1 MTVRN
6 KKHTAKP
13 QELNLALQGGGSH
26 GAFTW
31 GVLDA
36 LLEEGVYRFEGISG
50 TSAGAMNATV
60 LAAGFAKAA
69 DLHIPDEQEALAKGS
84 ELARQTLRNFW
95 EAVGTLG
102 AFLTASPSHLAAQWM
117 PWLKP
122 LMSSSPLSPAQTN
135 PMDINPL
142 RSLLRQQVDFDLIK
156 QYQGGGL
163 VPRLFIG
170 ATNVRT
176 GRSKVF
182 ESDDLGL
189 DALMASACLPQ
200 IFNAVEIDG
209 EHYWDGGYSGNPAIY
224 PLIYRTRADDVLL
237 VQINPIETESVPKT
251 MPEILE
257 RINEVTFNA
266 SLLSELRAIEFVR
279 RLLDEGRL
287 DASQYKSMRMHRI
300 DGGAFLQTFGSDS
313 KLRSDIG
320 FLQKLFARGRE
331 SAQQWLQQHREDIGV
346 RSTL

>member
-1 MTVRN
+1 MDNN
-6 KKHTAKP
+6 KKHTI
-13 QELNLALQGGGSH
+13 NLALQGGGSH

-36 LLEEGVYRFEGISG
+36 LLEDGRFHFEGISG

-60 LAAGFAKAA
+60 LASGYAEVA
-69 DLHIPDEQEALAKGS
+69 EQGLKGEA
-84 ELARQTLRNFW
+84 ARQAGRERARWALRDFW

-102 AFLTASPSHLAAQWM
+102 SFFAASPSNLAAQWM

-122 LMSSSPLSPAQTN
+122 LMAPSLSPAQSN

-142 RSLLRQQVDFDLIK
+142 RLLLKQRVDFDAIARH
-156 QYQGGGL
+156 QGKGL
-163 VPRLFIG
+163 VPQLFIG

-182 ESDDLGL
+182 EGEAITLE
-189 DALMASACLPQ
+189 ALIASACLPQ

-224 PLIYRTRADDVLL
+224 PLIYNTRSTDVLL
-237 VQINPIETESVPKT
+237 VQINPIETTALPKT
-251 MPEILE
+251 MDEIQE
-257 RINEVTFNA
+257 RINEVTFNS
-266 SLLSELRAIEFVR
+266 SLLAELRAIEFVR

-287 DASQYKSMRMHRI
+287 EQGRYKAMHMHRI
-300 DGGAFLQTFGSDS
+300 DGGALLQAYGSDS
-313 KLRSDIG
+313 KLRANIG
-320 FLQKLFARGRE
+320 FLQKLFADGRA
-331 SAQQWLQQHREDIGV
+331 SATQWLEQHRGDVGR

>member
-1 MTVRN
+1 MAP
-6 KKHTAKP
+6 KL
-13 QELNLALQGGGSH
+13 LNLALQGGGSH

-31 GVLDA
+31 GVLDT
-36 LLEEGVYRFEGISG
+36 LLADGGFIFEGISG
-50 TSAGAMNATV
+50 TSAGAMNAAV
-60 LAAGFAKAA
+60 LASGFAKAA
-69 DLHIPDEQEALAKGS
+69 SMHIADEQEAHAKGC
-84 ELARQTLRNFW
+84 ELARYALRDFW

-102 AFLTASPSHLAAQWM
+102 AFLKASPSHLAAQWM

-122 LMSSSPLSPAQTN
+122 LMSPSHLAPAQSN

-142 RSLLRQQVDFDLIK
+142 RALLRQQLDFELLK
-156 QYQGGGL
+156 LHQGQGD

-182 ESDDLGL
+182 QGDEIGL
-189 DALMASACLPQ
+189 DVLMASACLPQ
-200 IFNAVEIDG
+200 VFNAVVIEG

-224 PLIYRTRADDVLL
+224 PLIYKTKTDDVLL
-237 VQINPIETESVPKT
+237 VQINPIETESVPQT
-251 MPEILE
+251 MPAILD

-279 RLLDEGRL
+279 RLLEEGRL
-287 DASQYKSMRMHRI
+287 DSQHYKDIHMHRI

-313 KLRSDIG
+313 KMRSDIG
-320 FLQKLFARGRE
+320 FLQKLFIRGQE
-331 SAQQWLQQHREDIGV
+331 SALQWLELHRADVGV
-346 RSTL
+346 RSSM

>member
-1 MTVRN
+1 MTVSTN
-6 KKHTAKP
+6 NNTAAP
-13 QELNLALQGGGSH
+13 IVLNLALQGGGSH

-31 GVLDA
+31 GVLDT
-36 LLEEGVYRFEGISG
+36 LLEDGRFVFEGISG

-69 DLHIPDEQEALAKGS
+69 SLNLTDQAQVHAKGC
-84 ELARQTLRNFW
+84 ELARLALRNFW
-95 EAVGTLG
+95 EAVGAMG
-102 AFLTASPSHLAAQWM
+102 AFLNVSPSRLAVQWM

-122 LMSSSPLSPAQTN
+122 LMLPTHLSPAQSN

-142 RSLLRQQVDFDLIK
+142 RDLLKRQVDFELIK
-156 QYQGGGL
+156 QYQGQGV

-182 ESDDLGL
+182 QDECISL

-200 IFNAVEIDG
+200 VFKAVEIEG

-224 PLIYRTRADDVLL
+224 PLIYKTESDDVLL
-237 VQINPIETESVPKT
+237 VQINPIETESVPQT
-251 MPEILE
+251 MPEIQE

-279 RLLDEGRL
+279 RLLQEGRL
-287 DASQYKSMRMHRI
+287 DSQFYKDIHMHRI
-300 DGGAFLQTFGSDS
+300 DGGAFLHTFGSES
-313 KLRSDIG
+313 KMRADIG
-320 FLQKLFARGRE
+320 FLQQLFEKGRE
-331 SAQQWLQQHREDIGV
+331 SALQWLQLHAADVGV
-346 RSTL
+346 RSSM

>member
-1 MTVRN
+1 MEPKV
-6 KKHTAKP
+6 
-13 QELNLALQGGGSH
+13 LNLALQGGGSH

-31 GVLDA
+31 GVLDT
-36 LLEEGVYRFEGISG
+36 LLEDGGFIFEGISG

-69 DLHIPDEQEALAKGS
+69 SLNMADPAEAHAKGC
-84 ELARQTLRNFW
+84 ELARHALRDFW

-102 AFLTASPSHLAAQWM
+102 AFMNASPSRLAAQWM

-122 LMSSSPLSPAQTN
+122 LMAPTHFSPAQTN

-142 RSLLRQQVDFDLIK
+142 RDLLRRQIDFDVIK
-156 QYQGGGL
+156 QYQGQGL
-163 VPRLFIG
+163 VPSLFIG
-170 ATNVRT
+170 ATNVKT

-182 ESDDLGL
+182 QAGDIGL
-189 DALMASACLPQ
+189 DTLMASACLPQ
-200 IFNAVEIDG
+200 VFNAVEIAG

-224 PLIYRTRADDVLL
+224 PLIYKTKAEDVLL
-237 VQINPIETESVPKT
+237 VQINPIETESVPQT

-279 RLLDEGRL
+279 RLLEEGRI
-287 DASQYKSMRMHRI
+287 DSAQYKDIHMHRI

-313 KLRSDIG
+313 KMRSDIG
-320 FLQKLFARGRE
+320 FLQKLFAKGQE
-331 SAQQWLQQHREDIGV
+331 SAQQWLQSHRGDVGA
-346 RSTL
+346 RSSM

>member
-1 MTVRN
+1 MDKK
-6 KKHTAKP
+6 KKHTI
-13 QELNLALQGGGSH
+13 NLALQGGGSH

-36 LLEEGVYRFEGISG
+36 LLEDGRLRFDGISG

-60 LAAGFAKAA
+60 LASGFAAA
-69 DLHIPDEQEALAKGS
+69 AQLGLPAEQARQKGR
-84 ELARQTLRNFW
+84 ELARQALRKFW

-102 AFLTASPSHLAAQWM
+102 TFFAATPSNVAAQWM

-122 LMSSSPLSPAQTN
+122 FMAPSLTPAQSN

-142 RSLLRQQVDFDLIK
+142 RSLLRQNVDFQAIARH
-156 QYQGGGL
+156 QGKGL

-182 ESDDLGL
+182 QDDEITL

-224 PLIYRTRADDVLL
+224 PLIYNTKSDDVLL
-237 VQINPIETESVPKT
+237 VQINPIETGAMPQT
-251 MPEILE
+251 MSEIQE
-257 RINEVTFNA
+257 RINEVTFNS
-266 SLLSELRAIEFVR
+266 SLLAELRAIEFVR
-279 RLLDEGRL
+279 RLLSEGRL
-287 DASQYKSMRMHRI
+287 DDSRYKDMHMHRI

-313 KLRSDIG
+313 KLRADIG
-320 FLQKLFARGRE
+320 FLHKLFAGGRACAE
-331 SAQQWLQQHREDIGV
+331 QWLGTHRSDLGV